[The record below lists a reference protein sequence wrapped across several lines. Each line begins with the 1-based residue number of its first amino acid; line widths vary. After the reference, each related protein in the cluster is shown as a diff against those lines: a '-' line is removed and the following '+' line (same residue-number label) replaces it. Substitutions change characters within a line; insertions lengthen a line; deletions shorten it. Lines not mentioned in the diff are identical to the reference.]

1 MSLQRRVYGFIPTS
15 ITGCALWLD
24 GADPAGNGVIPA
36 NGATVS
42 TWVDKSGNG
51 KNATA
56 TGTPTYL
63 TGGGVNFN
71 GSPYFLNQTFS
82 QNLSQRS
89 IFIVMQETVHNN
101 YFGVF
106 PIIPSPNTAGGG
118 DGGEVTGLSIETTNG
133 LTFYGANG
141 GYSSFMGNST
151 LLAKSIYNDN
161 MNGTSGSGFLNGNSA
176 TTNTASYTA
185 GTCSGYGIGGRWL
198 SGAMNASYRLN
209 GVIFEIMYFNSP
221 LGTTDRRNVEAYL
234 AQKWGLRSSL
244 PLGHP
249 GLGETI
255 YRADYTKQN
264 AMTARPFY
272 TAFSPRQISGCALW
286 LDGADPAGNGVIPAN
301 NDAVSTWVD
310 KSGNGRNGSQVNNPT
325 YDLTRKA
332 IYFTGSAQYYTLPD
346 STFPTG
352 DSSYTYFIIANF
364 TSLGPTPN
372 WVGVLGGGGF
382 TPSTSIAF
390 RTNGVGGGFYEYWY
404 ANDILSSTTY
414 ATNQIVAIQ
423 SIYTSGGQRSLIQ
436 NFSIFTTNTPST
448 PRNQS
453 AGNNV
458 IGRTFSTEYMQGYIH
473 EVIVYNFDLSTTQ
486 RQQVESYLAQK
497 WGLTASLPGGHLNA
511 TQPAG
516 AITLTALTNFRILS
530 RSRGS
535 PITSTTLNTIATYL
549 RNYVSEFRNPSFYG
563 YNLDGNS
570 YHINDGGG
578 DMYDA
583 GNWTYPWLISGTQ
596 YTNANGNSQQAFSI
610 DYSSTTATTVDTD
623 FVYASLGYA
632 ASSGTTITSNHP
644 LTVLGFRTTT
654 GRPVGFQLGGN
665 SGADGGGTLASGILY
680 AGDIIQGFTVHAFYR
695 ETYNAGDPSHCNL
708 FILLG
713 HPSWISVFGTISSFA
728 DPVANGGN
736 GCFFYTSG
744 AGVSNILAIQTLL
757 SKSGGILVTAA
768 ECQTV
773 VQAFVNR
780 VKLAVGF

>member
-1 MSLQRRVYGFIPTS
+1 MSLQSRVYGFIPTS

-24 GADPAGNGVIPA
+24 GADPAGNGVVPGTGTLA
-36 NGATVS
+36 

-51 KNATA
+51 FNASSQLTA
-56 TGTPTYL
+56 ATST
-63 TGGGVNFN
+63 
-71 GSPYFLNQTFS
+71 
-82 QNLSQRS
+82 QNA
-89 IFIVMQETVHNN
+89 V
-101 YFGVF
+101 
-106 PIIPSPNTAGGG
+106 
-118 DGGEVTGLSIETTNG
+118 NG
-133 LTFYGANG
+133 LN
-141 GYSSFMGNST
+141 SISF
-151 LLAKSIYNDN
+151 
-161 MNGTSGSGFLNGNSA
+161 NGTSRYLTSVTGFNNTAYTIFVVQYTTSITGAGGSSGYQRTVHGSTGNQYVFIGTLNGNVATFSGSGSA
-176 TTNTASYTA
+176 WNDVAANSTNVYNYNSSRIVCMQVSGSVLSPYTDGSSQTTKT
-185 GTCSGYGIGGRWL
+185 
-198 SGAMNASYRLN
+198 
-209 GVIFEIMYFNSP
+209 
-221 LGTTDRRNVEAYL
+221 GTTGSFSSFYIGNDNANTQPWYGFISEIIIYNSAFGNTQRQQVEAYL
-234 AQKWGLRSSL
+234 AQKWGLKSSL

-264 AMTARPFY
+264 AMIARPFY
-272 TAFSPRQISGCALW
+272 TAFSPRQIPGCALW
-286 LDGADPAGNGVIPAN
+286 LDAADS
-301 NDAVSTWVD
+301 STVTGTSPITAWTD
-310 KSGNGRNGSQVNNPT
+310 KSGNGRTVT
-325 YDLTRKA
+325 
-332 IYFTGSAQYYTLPD
+332 I
-346 STFPTG
+346 
-352 DSSYTYFIIANF
+352 
-364 TSLGPTPN
+364 
-372 WVGVLGGGGF
+372 
-382 TPSTSIAF
+382 
-390 RTNGVGGGFYEYWY
+390 
-404 ANDILSSTTY
+404 
-414 ATNQIVAIQ
+414 
-423 SIYTSGGQRSLIQ
+423 TSGPLYG
-436 NFSIFTTNTPST
+436 TTT
-448 PRNQS
+448 RN
-453 AGNNV
+453 GLKTMYFNNNV
-458 IGRTFSTEYMQGYIH
+458 ISSSIASAVGTGDFTLIAAWYQSSAGTNTVLSLGTVASSSQSLGYSGNK
-473 EVIVYNFDLSTTQ
+473 YNFYQYGSLESAYNTTPTWVVQ
-486 RQQVESYLAQK
+486 IGTRISSIKRLYITGTIGSVPASDSFNVSDTTVTIGKGDNFAITGEIAEIMVYTGTMSDISRQLLESYLAQK
-497 WGLTASLPGGHLNA
+497 WGTTASLPGDHLNV

-549 RNYVSEFRNPSFYG
+549 RNYMSEFRNPSFYG

-570 YHINDGGG
+570 YYINDGGG

-610 DYSSTTATTVDTD
+610 NYSSTTATTVDTD

-632 ASSGTTITSNHP
+632 ASTGTTITSNHP
-644 LTVLGFRTTT
+644 LTVLGFRTST
-654 GRPVGFQLGGN
+654 GTPVGFQLGGN

-757 SKSGGILVTAA
+757 SKSGGVLVTAA